1 MQKSRE
7 GLDLPDVTYD
17 EISKSGATCLAL
29 FTHCIGAAGGEGK
42 EGRGRQFYKDDR
54 SPGILFGGLVR
65 PSPSCCNCCC

>member
-42 EGRGRQFYKDDR
+42 EGRGRQFYKDDLIT
-54 SPGILFGGLVR
+54 P
-65 PSPSCCNCCC
+65 